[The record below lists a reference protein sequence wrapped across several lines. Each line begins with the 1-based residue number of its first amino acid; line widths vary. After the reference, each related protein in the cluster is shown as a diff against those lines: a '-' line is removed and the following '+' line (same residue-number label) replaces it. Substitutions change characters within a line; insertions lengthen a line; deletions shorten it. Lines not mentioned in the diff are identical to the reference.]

1 MSRPSKLTKDLVA
14 TVECNVITAS
24 LRLQCASARD
34 NASTEGI
41 EPSDHK
47 DWEVIAYQLGV
58 AYRAA
63 CKVRDAKRLGAGMFG
78 EGEARSVPK
87 EDEEPCPHEDTYCN
101 TVRRRCA
108 ALAARR
114 QGR

>member
-24 LRLQCASARD
+24 LRLQCASARRLPV
-34 NASTEGI
+34 NHSTPKSSPDDITMYEGHPSLEGI

-78 EGEARSVPK
+78 EGEARSVPNSHRK
-87 EDEEPCPHEDTYCN
+87 DGVE
-101 TVRRRCA
+101 
-108 ALAARR
+108 
-114 QGR
+114 